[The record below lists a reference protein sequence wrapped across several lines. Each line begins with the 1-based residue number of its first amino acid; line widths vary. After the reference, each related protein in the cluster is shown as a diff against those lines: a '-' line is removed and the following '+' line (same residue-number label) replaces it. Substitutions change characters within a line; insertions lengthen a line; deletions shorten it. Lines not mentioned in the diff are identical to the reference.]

1 MNLSIERKYK
11 SLQECLLG
19 FGRVLVAFSGG
30 VDSTFLL
37 KVCVDSL
44 GKENVLAV
52 TAKSETYP
60 EREFAEAKK
69 LASSIGS
76 EWKAVSSSE
85 LGIPGFAENPEN
97 RCYYCKKELFSI
109 LGKIAKDDG
118 YCVVLDGSTASDLR
132 DHRPGADSA
141 KELCVKSPIQEVGL
155 EKEEIRELSK
165 SMGLPTWNKGSF
177 ACLASR
183 FPYGEKITA
192 EKLDM
197 VGKAESLLFDFG
209 FKQLRVRHHEGDI
222 ARIEM
227 LPEDFERIMGCREE
241 IVKKMRDIGYLYISL
256 DMEGYKTGSMN
267 KALKTAGNAV

>member
-1 MNLSIERKYK
+1 MNLSTEHKYK
-11 SLQECLLG
+11 NLQESLLKI
-19 FGRVLVAFSGG
+19 GRVVVAFSGG

-37 KVCVDSL
+37 KTCVDTL

-60 EREFAEAKK
+60 EREFTEAKK
-69 LASSIGS
+69 LARNIGS
-76 EWKAVSSSE
+76 EWRAVSSSE
-85 LGIPGFAENPEN
+85 LGISGFAENPEN

-109 LGKIAKDDG
+109 LGKIAENNG
-118 YCVVLDGSTASDLR
+118 YGTVLDGSTASDLG
-132 DHRPGADSA
+132 DHRPGANSA
-141 KELCVKSPIQEVGL
+141 KELGVRSPIQEAGL
-155 EKEEIRELSK
+155 EKDEIRELSK

-183 FPYGEKITA
+183 FPYGERITP

-197 VGKAESLLFDFG
+197 VGKAENFLFDFG
-209 FKQLRVRHHEGDI
+209 FKQLRVRHHEGNI

-227 LPEDFERIMGCREE
+227 LPEDFERVMGCREKIIE
-241 IVKKMRDIGYLYISL
+241 KMREIGYLYISL